1 MGKDAIIAKIGAEAE
16 EKSAAVISAA
26 EQKANEITA
35 KATAEAEE
43 FVEKVSSEADAEAAK
58 RIEQRKT
65 LSELDGRKIILKA
78 KRDVINDA
86 FIVALDKLRSV
97 SKTYYLRLVER
108 SIAENAETGDVIV
121 LSKDGVLSEKDVEAM
136 PCFKNFNLSVA
147 KERGD
152 FNGGVKLVGKN
163 CDKDLSFAAII
174 EGVKEEK
181 TAGVAS
187 VLF

>member
-16 EKSAAVISAA
+16 EKSAEIISAA
-26 EQKANEITA
+26 ELKAKQITEA
-35 KATAEAEE
+35 ATAEAEE
-43 FVEKVSSEADAEAAK
+43 FVKKVSSEADAEAVK

-78 KRDVINDA
+78 KREVIDDA

-108 SIAENAETGDVIV
+108 SIAENAEEGDVIV
-121 LSKDGVLSEKDVEAM
+121 LSKDGVIGAKDVEAM
-136 PCFKNFNLSVA
+136 PCFKDMNLSVA
-147 KERGD
+147 KDRGD
-152 FNGGVKLVGKN
+152 FVGGVKLVGKN